1 LWYPRR
7 VDARSM
13 LRLLPPAA
21 SRRED
26 FHSGRMAMVEVTRD
40 PVLSRWRRVASRGLP
55 PTGAAHPEGVTRAE
69 LADRRAR
76 VEWALAEPLGDQ
88 GHLSGTLVQS
98 LAARPAMVLLA
109 DADGVIVWSSP
120 GRFAERAVEA
130 RLVEGAS
137 WHEETRGTNAIGTA
151 LHERQSVAVI
161 GAAHYELMNHGL
173 FCYATP
179 ILDPYGDL
187 LGVFDVTGS
196 IESDDPMLATAVQCM
211 GVALERALRTRAY
224 ATAVAGG
231 IAPLERLLD
240 RCAMPALLVEAPGRV
255 RRLNDPARRELGA
268 SAATATTAQLFGVG
282 WDELVQAALL
292 ARGAPALETRS
303 PRRSLTLDPILGPE
317 GRVLS
322 ILAYI
327 DPARAR
333 PTPLTKT
340 ARSAPPRP
348 RPATDAHPA
357 FAALSGSD
365 PAVLRAKSLAA
376 RLAPTDVPILLLA
389 ETGTGKE
396 LMARAIHAASGHARG
411 PFLSINCGS
420 ISPQLLESELFGF
433 APGAFTGARQGG
445 SEGKIAAAAGGTLF
459 LDEIGEMPAALQ
471 ALLLRVLEDGTY
483 FRIGES
489 VPRKA
494 AFRLLCATCRDLP
507 AMVASQQFRDDLF
520 YRIYGAT
527 VTLPP
532 LRARGD
538 RLQLSEALLAD
549 LATNESLPCPTL
561 AADAV
566 RHIEREAWPGNVREL
581 KNALRYALLIAAP
594 ADEIH
599 AADFPPVLVR
609 SEAPT
614 AAPSRSLRDT
624 EVNAVESAL
633 RAAKGNMSQAARDLG
648 VSRSTLYR
656 MMDRMRRPVP

>member
-1 LWYPRR
+1 
-7 VDARSM
+7 M
-13 LRLLPPAA
+13 LRLLPPPS

-26 FHSGRMAMVEVTRD
+26 FHSGRVATAEVTRD
-40 PVLSRWRRVASRGLP
+40 PVLSRWRRVASRGLL

-76 VEWALAEPLGDQ
+76 VEWALAEHGD
-88 GHLSGTLVQS
+88 LSGTLVQS

-161 GAAHYELMNHGL
+161 GAAHYELKNHGL

-179 ILDPYGDL
+179 ILDPYGDI

-196 IESDDPMLATAVQCM
+196 VESDDPMLATAVQCM
-211 GVALERALRTRAY
+211 GAALERALRTRAY

-231 IAPLERLLD
+231 IAPLERMLD

-255 RRLNDPARRELGA
+255 RRMNDPARRALGA
-268 SAATATTAQLFGVG
+268 SAETATTAQLFGVG

-292 ARGAPALETRS
+292 ARGAPALEARS

-333 PTPLTKT
+333 PTPLP
-340 ARSAPPRP
+340 RSAPPRP

-357 FAALSGSD
+357 FAAISGSD
-365 PAVLRAKSLAA
+365 PAVLRAKALAA

-396 LMARAIHAASGHARG
+396 LMARAIHAASRHARG

-433 APGAFTGARQGG
+433 SPGAFTGARQGG

-483 FRIGES
+483 YRIGES

-549 LATNESLPCPTL
+549 LAMNESLPCPTL

-566 RHIEREAWPGNVREL
+566 RHIAREDWPGNVREL

-609 SEAPT
+609 SEAPP
-614 AAPSRSLRDT
+614 AAPARSLREA
-624 EVNAVESAL
+624 EVDAIESAL
-633 RAAKGNMSQAARDLG
+633 RAANGNMSRAARDLG

-656 MMDRMRRPVP
+656 MMDRMRRPRE